1 MYIIMSETSIKIDL
15 LQHLEIS
22 ISGRLRTN
30 IVKGF
35 QIHVPGMCFI
45 SSIMSKFLWHAFHGQ
60 QRQPIS
66 PEQRTFPVIFIATIR
81 QIFCLSRLMLM
92 HTRCQ
97 LCPSW
102 IPFEHFNF
110 SWRWQPHSPIK
121 PDWSDLR
128 DMNFDYTQ
136 GRGGGGG
143 GNSIVF
149 HPSFL
154 THSAC
159 QYDVTQ

>member
-1 MYIIMSETSIKIDL
+1 MYTIMSESFIKIDL

-30 IVKGF
+30 IVRGF

-45 SSIMSKFLWHAFHGQ
+45 SSFMSKFWWHAFH
-60 QRQPIS
+60 RQHRPPIS

-110 SWRWQPHSPIK
+110 SWRWTSIIP
-121 PDWSDLR
+121 
-128 DMNFDYTQ
+128 
-136 GRGGGGG
+136 RGGGGG

-149 HPSFL
+149 HPRFL
-154 THSAC
+154 THFAC
-159 QYDVTQ
+159 QYDVT

>member
-45 SSIMSKFLWHAFHGQ
+45 SSIMSKFWWHAFHGQ

-66 PEQRTFPVIFIATIR
+66 PEQRTFPVIFIATTR

-102 IPFEHFNF
+102 IPFEHFTF
-110 SWRWQPHSPIK
+110 SWRWQPIVPLNQTEVTSETSISIIP
-121 PDWSDLR
+121 
-128 DMNFDYTQ
+128 
-136 GRGGGGG
+136 RGGGGG
-143 GNSIVF
+143 GGG
-149 HPSFL
+149 
-154 THSAC
+154 A
-159 QYDVTQ
+159 

>member
-1 MYIIMSETSIKIDL
+1 MYIIISETSIKIGL

-22 ISGRLRTN
+22 ISARLRTN

-35 QIHVPGMCFI
+35 QIHVLGMCFI
-45 SSIMSKFLWHAFHGQ
+45 SSFMSKFWWHALH
-60 QRQPIS
+60 RQHRPPIS
-66 PEQRTFPVIFIATIR
+66 PEERTFSLIFIATIG

-92 HTRCQ
+92 YTRCQ

-110 SWRWQPHSPIK
+110 SWRWTSII
-121 PDWSDLR
+121 L
-128 DMNFDYTQ
+128 
-136 GRGGGGG
+136 RGGGGG

-159 QYDVTQ
+159 LYDVT